1 MTDLLRSLS
10 PEAQH
15 QIVTLC
21 SLAKLCSDAPLEQKH
36 RRTLVDTALRAASNI
51 ITAESTA
58 VYNSTASILQWG
70 VWWSEAALNLYNQLR
85 GGKSH
90 RQTAHIRINGKR
102 PWTVEH
108 RYPLNIIKH
117 EIYSGADVEYIVDWM
132 MRYGAAT
139 VVLHEE
145 NKSLLQSCKTLEEAH
160 NRYENIVIVRHPH
173 FKGENNDYMD

>member
-10 PEAQH
+10 PEALH
-15 QIVTLC
+15 QITTLC
-21 SLAKLCSDAPLEQKH
+21 SLAKTCSDAPLEQKH
-36 RRTLVDTALRAASNI
+36 RRTLVDAALRASSNI

-70 VWWSEAALNLYNQLR
+70 VWWSERALYLYNQLR
-85 GGKSH
+85 GSKSH

-117 EIYSGADVEYIVDWM
+117 EIYNGASVDYIVDWM
-132 MRYGAAT
+132 MCYGAAT
-139 VVLHEE
+139 VILHEE
-145 NKSLLQSCKTLEEAH
+145 NKILLRSCKTLQEAQH
-160 NRYENIVIVRHPH
+160 RYENIVIVRHPH
-173 FKGENNDYMD
+173 FKGECHDYMD